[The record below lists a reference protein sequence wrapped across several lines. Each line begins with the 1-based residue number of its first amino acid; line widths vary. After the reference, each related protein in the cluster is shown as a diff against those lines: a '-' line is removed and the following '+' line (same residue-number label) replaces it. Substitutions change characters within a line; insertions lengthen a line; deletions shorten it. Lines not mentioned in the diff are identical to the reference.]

1 MKSEPIYILGGH
13 QSDFSRNLSREG
25 LSIFDLFAEV
35 AQGAI
40 ENANIDPGKIGV
52 GHVANFEGSLY
63 TGQSHLGGFFG
74 HVDPA
79 LTYLPAS
86 RHEAACASGSMAIL
100 AAMADLKA
108 QNYDVSLVI
117 GLEIMRSDSNQKDRL
132 KGAGWVGNEWNDAD
146 YMWPAAFS
154 DLIEFYQNQVGL
166 DRAHLAA
173 ISEKN
178 FNNARENPLAQSR
191 NWSFDKTDFASEDE
205 GKNPTIHNHIRRL
218 DCGQVSDGAAAII
231 LANHQGAQ
239 SYAKAHNLSIDQ
251 LPKIIGWGHVNA
263 PMLFEEKLQLA
274 HASTDLPF
282 PHVQQTIAQSLSRA
296 QIQLENIDGIELH
309 DCFNVT
315 EYMLLDHLGLKPY
328 GEVWQSI
335 ESGFFEKDGTLPVN
349 ASGGLIG
356 LGHPVGATGVRMLFD
371 CYKQVSAKAD
381 GTQISDANTMM
392 TFNIG
397 GSTTTCASFVIQG

>member
-25 LSIFDLFAEV
+25 RSIFDLFAEV

-40 ENANIDPGKIGV
+40 ENANIDPDKIGV

-117 GLEIMRSDSNQKDRL
+117 GLEIMRSSSDQKDRL
-132 KGAGWVGNEWNDAD
+132 KGAGWVGNEWNDSD

-178 FNNARENPLAQSR
+178 FNNARANPLAQSR
-191 NWSFDKTDFASEDE
+191 NWSFEQSDFASEDE
-205 GKNPTIHNHIRRL
+205 
-218 DCGQVSDGAAAII
+218 
-231 LANHQGAQ
+231 
-239 SYAKAHNLSIDQ
+239 
-251 LPKIIGWGHVNA
+251 
-263 PMLFEEKLQLA
+263 
-274 HASTDLPF
+274 
-282 PHVQQTIAQSLSRA
+282 
-296 QIQLENIDGIELH
+296 
-309 DCFNVT
+309 
-315 EYMLLDHLGLKPY
+315 
-328 GEVWQSI
+328 
-335 ESGFFEKDGTLPVN
+335 
-349 ASGGLIG
+349 
-356 LGHPVGATGVRMLFD
+356 
-371 CYKQVSAKAD
+371 
-381 GTQISDANTMM
+381 
-392 TFNIG
+392 
-397 GSTTTCASFVIQG
+397 